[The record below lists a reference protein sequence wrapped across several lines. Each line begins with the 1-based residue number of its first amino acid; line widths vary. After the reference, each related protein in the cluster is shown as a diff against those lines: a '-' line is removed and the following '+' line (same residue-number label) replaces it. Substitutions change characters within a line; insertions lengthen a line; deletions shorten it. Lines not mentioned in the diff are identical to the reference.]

1 MGWFGIQGQTLYIT
15 WIYWLLVEFK
25 PNKATSWNGG
35 KNEMQNWR
43 IAGFCFL
50 CGKKR
55 YLTNYMKL
63 LMCSFWRRLG
73 SLHKHFVRT
82 FAVRTPDRR
91 REQGVLG
98 EVCAIVQLDVKRGG
112 GLLFESQTS
121 NAQQLEKW
129 DKQTNLVLISLLF
142 WGSSHCCFDTRMAAA
157 ACLVLCPFDRT
168 CFRCCWWMPRAE
180 MNAETQD
187 FRKKMPLGQVWK
199 MHDGKVSLKKKQW
212 VSTCEHEKG
221 CERKDYE
228 QAPDNCYVYRIL
240 YTSKRQAMQCP
251 AIIFQT
257 PQSWNYSEWGE
268 VQLKQDLQVFI
279 FGWWWPCKGYARTLS
294 PEKLDPRGESGLFR
308 RCRVVNL
315 FAIHNWGTTSIG
327 WWPIRDCQANCAS
340 ASHPAFQRN
349 SSGTETCVTSPFV
362 CSRRL

>member
-1 MGWFGIQGQTLYIT
+1 MGWFGIQGQILYIS

-63 LMCSFWRRLG
+63 LRYSFWRRLG

-112 GLLFESQTS
+112 GLLFESQAS

-129 DKQTNLVLISLLF
+129 DKQTNLVLISFAVVRKLSLLF
-142 WGSSHCCFDTRMAAA
+142 WHKNGSCRVPCALS
-157 ACLVLCPFDRT
+157 LWSNLLSLLL
-168 CFRCCWWMPRAE
+168 
-180 MNAETQD
+180 MNAKGWDECRDSRFQKED
-187 FRKKMPLGQVWK
+187 APWSGLKDAWR
-199 MHDGKVSLKKKQW
+199 KVSLKKKQW

-251 AIIFQT
+251 ANIFQT

-279 FGWWWPCKGYARTLS
+279 FGWWWPCKGI
-294 PEKLDPRGESGLFR
+294 
-308 RCRVVNL
+308 C
-315 FAIHNWGTTSIG
+315 
-327 WWPIRDCQANCAS
+327 
-340 ASHPAFQRN
+340 
-349 SSGTETCVTSPFV
+349 
-362 CSRRL
+362 